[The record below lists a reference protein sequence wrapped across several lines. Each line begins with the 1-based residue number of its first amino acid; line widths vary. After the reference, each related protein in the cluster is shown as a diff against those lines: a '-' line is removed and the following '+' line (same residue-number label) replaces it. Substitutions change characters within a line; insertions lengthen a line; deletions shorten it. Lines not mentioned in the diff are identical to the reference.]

1 MPSKTSLPLPSPIG
15 ALSQFFRRRLHFWLL
30 LPALSALAA
39 CADSEAQANK
49 ADGAKR
55 PVPVVATTVMRNT
68 VPLLVQTTGAVQAY
82 STVSVKSQVSGQ
94 LTGVFFQEGQDV
106 KQGDLLFTMDARTLK
121 AALAQAEANRARA
134 IAQVAQSK
142 AQLAQA
148 RVQVDQAK
156 ANVARTLAQTR
167 NAEVQAQRY
176 TSLVTE
182 GAVSREQAD
191 QFRTNA
197 EAQRATVLADQ
208 SSVGNAQA
216 AVASAAANVQ
226 NAQANVKAADAEVN
240 NARVQLSYASIYAPG
255 NGRLGKLNV
264 NRGNLVKESDT
275 TPLVTIS
282 QIRPIYTEFSIPQRL
297 LPDLKKYQKQGK
309 LQVEAKPPQEQGPA
323 PRGELVFVDSGIDAT
338 TGTIKLKARFSNAD
352 GQLTP
357 GQFVNVA
364 MRLTEEPN
372 TIVVPSTAVQPGQQG
387 SFIYVIKPDQTVE
400 ARSVTTGQNVNTQT
414 VIKTGL
420 QAGERIVI
428 DGQFNLAPGANV
440 QEQTAADKE
449 SDNSEIEDKAA

>member
-1 MPSKTSLPLPSPIG
+1 MSPKISLPLFSPIVG
-15 ALSQFFRRRLHFWLL
+15 FGRRFRFLLLLAALSGI
-30 LPALSALAA
+30 AA
-39 CADSEAQANK
+39 CADPQAQANK
-49 ADGAKR
+49 ADEVK
-55 PVPVVATTVMRNT
+55 PSVPVVAATVMRNS

-106 KQGDLLFTMDARTLK
+106 EQGDLLFTIDARPLK

-134 IAQVAQSK
+134 IAQVTQSK

-148 RVQVDQAK
+148 KVQVEQAK
-156 ANVARTLAQTR
+156 ANVAKTLAQTK

-176 TSLVTE
+176 NDLVQE

-226 NAQANVKAADAEVN
+226 SAQANVNAADAEVN
-240 NARVQLSYASIYAPG
+240 NARVQLSYASIYAPS

-264 NRGNLVKESDT
+264 NRGNLVREGDT
-275 TPLVTIS
+275 NPLVTIS

-297 LPDLKKYQKQGK
+297 LPDLKKYQKQGT
-309 LQVEAKPPQEQGPA
+309 LQVEAKPPQEAGPA
-323 PRGELVFVDSGIDAT
+323 PRGELVFVDSGIDST
-338 TGTIKLKARFSNAD
+338 TGSIKLKARFSNGD
-352 GQLTP
+352 GRLTP

-364 MRLTEEPN
+364 MKLTEEPN
-372 TIVVPSTAVQPGQQG
+372 TMVVPTTAVQSGQQG
-387 SFIYVIKPDQTVE
+387 SFTYVIKPDKTVE
-400 ARSVTTGQNVNTQT
+400 ARSVTTGQSVNTQT

-420 QAGERIVI
+420 RTGERIVV
-428 DGQFNLAPGANV
+428 DGQFNLAPGVKV
-440 QEQTAADKE
+440 QEQTAGNKE
-449 SDNSEIEDKAA
+449 VGASQQQPPQG